1 MKPISKIIIAGALL
15 LTLSVAANLRLAHQ
29 NRHSAENISALRE
42 ENCLLRSLAAK
53 SADSLATRQISAPRQ
68 ILSRRELRKFYPDE
82 HRAVRSMG
90 VRSGRVES
98 LGRVVSITGL
108 DLLLEPEESP
118 VATIHDTLRPL
129 VWHDGWVGVKIT
141 PRPEGVRVNV
151 TSTDTLRQIVH
162 RVPHRWWIFS
172 WGTKAI
178 RQEIASSNPHT
189 RLVYAEYIEIER

>member
-1 MKPISKIIIAGALL
+1 MKPTIKIIIVGALL
-15 LTLSVAANLRLAHQ
+15 LTLSVATNLRLAHQ
-29 NRHSAENISALRE
+29 NRHSVENLLALRE
-42 ENCLLRSLAAK
+42 ENLHLRSLTAR

-68 ILSRRELRKFYPDE
+68 ILSRRELRTFRPEEYGK
-82 HRAVRSMG
+82 VRSMG
-90 VRSGRVES
+90 VRPRRVES

-151 TSTDTLRQIVH
+151 TSTDTLRQVVH

-189 RLVYAEYIEIER
+189 RLVYAEYIELER